1 MRILLLLFVISAL
14 LASGCTPK
22 ETVPTPVTATPQ
34 GSASP
39 GAPSTVIAPKAEPSS
54 RTQAEGDAA
63 WAKTIQDA
71 QKEGKVIIYS
81 FALAGDVGIAVTK
94 AFKDKYGIK
103 LEIVAGTS
111 PVVLERVR
119 AEYRAGQTMSDLVD
133 MSVPRMLALKDDKL
147 TQSAKDLPV
156 LQDKAS
162 WYTHPLDLDPDGHIL
177 SYYMSISSPYINTTM
192 VKAGEEPKSFLDLLQ
207 PRWKGKVMAGDPGV
221 YIGTTYLYYAMV
233 KKTNGLSEDFFRQM
247 RGQIGKFVPGSAR
260 DQLLALIRG
269 EGPINITTSS
279 AGAASL
285 VAEGAPI
292 KAVNMK
298 EGAVANPSTSFA
310 LLPKAPHPNAARVF
324 LNWFLSAEGL
334 KVFAQTGSNAT
345 LRKDVPDFL
354 PAAARVDLS
363 SAITLNFNDLAE
375 IDKLYNAGYLTKL
388 WKGEAGK

>member
-1 MRILLLLFVISAL
+1 MPKFYWLIITITIAVVFACTPGQAPSPSSSPTPTSQTSAL
-14 LASGCTPK
+14 SQ
-22 ETVPTPVTATPQ
+22 VPAVTTTAR
-34 GSASP
+34 AD
-39 GAPSTVIAPKAEPSS
+39 
-54 RTQAEGDAA
+54 DAA
-63 WAKTIQDA
+63 WAKVVQNA
-71 QKEGKVIIYS
+71 QKEGQVLVYS
-81 FALAGDVGIAVTK
+81 FALAGDVGIAVSK
-94 AFKDKYGIK
+94 AFRDKYGIK
-103 LEIVAGTS
+103 LDIIAGTS

-119 AEYRAGQTMSDLVD
+119 SEYRAGQTITDLVD

-162 WYTHPLDLDPDGHIL
+162 WYTHPLDIDPTGHIF

-192 VKAGEEPKSFLDLLQ
+192 VKVGEEPKSYMDLLQ
-207 PRWKGKVMAGDPGV
+207 PGWKGKLLVGDPGV

-260 DQLLALIRG
+260 DQLLSLIRG
-269 EGPINITTSS
+269 EGPVNLNGSS
-279 AGAASL
+279 AGAATL

-292 KAVNMK
+292 RVINMK
-298 EGAVANPSTSFA
+298 EGAVTQPSTSFA
-310 LLPKAPHPNAARVF
+310 VLPKAPHPNAARVF

-363 SAITLNFNDLAE
+363 SAITLNFNDLDE